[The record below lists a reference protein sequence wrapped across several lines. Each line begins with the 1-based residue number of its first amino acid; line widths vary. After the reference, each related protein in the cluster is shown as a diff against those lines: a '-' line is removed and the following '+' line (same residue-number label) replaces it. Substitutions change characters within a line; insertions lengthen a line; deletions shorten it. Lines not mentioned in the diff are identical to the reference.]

1 MRYRTRTSRVNGR
14 LATRGG
20 ALCRRRAGGG
30 RKRGGTAGSV
40 GYVLAHV
47 RNCGH
52 LSRKREAGG
61 NPDGGWREAVIRV
74 WRERERISSCGEDVS
89 PRSRG

>member
-1 MRYRTRTSRVNGR
+1 MRYRTRISRVNGR
-14 LATRGG
+14 LLVVVVHFVEEGLVGGG
-20 ALCRRRAGGG
+20 A
-30 RKRGGTAGSV
+30 AGSV

-61 NPDGGWREAVIRV
+61 NSGGR
-74 WRERERISSCGEDVS
+74 
-89 PRSRG
+89 